1 MIFGYGFLLA
11 GAGLPYLIDKL
22 LGPIAAL
29 IVAAICIV
37 GGLGLLLA
45 GHFHRDK
52 NEVQKDLGLMATLG
66 MFALI
71 GAASGEVIG
80 R

>member
-29 IVAAICIV
+29 IVAAICTV

-52 NEVQKDLGLMATLG
+52 NEVQNLGLMATLG

-71 GAASGEVIG
+71 GAASGQVIG